1 MDVSSHVTRAFSCS
15 TRPTL
20 RTHPAMLWLPHPL
33 HRAFSAPQTAPEYAS
48 FEALR
53 IFHTTNFKENG
64 KSEMSAKWCMERGL
78 LKPEFQKKWHK
89 YFEKKKSK

>member
-1 MDVSSHVTRAFSCS
+1 MARHSAAARPPSPAATAPRAVSQSLGLTRLV
-15 TRPTL
+15 L
-20 RTHPAMLWLPHPL
+20 RA
-33 HRAFSAPQTAPEYAS
+33 QTTPEYAS

-53 IFHTTNFKENG
+53 IFHTCNFKENG

-89 YFEKKKSK
+89 YFEKKKNK

>member
-1 MDVSSHVTRAFSCS
+1 MFG
-15 TRPTL
+15 
-20 RTHPAMLWLPHPL
+20 LPHNPP
-33 HRAFSAPQTAPEYAS
+33 RALASPQSAPEYAS

-78 LKPEFQKKWHK
+78 LKPEFQKKWFK